1 MDEKCRNAKRLKYSI
16 DVTFV
21 VRRGARKH
29 SFANHGCD
37 ISPLVAV
44 CTRAACNFKVSDAMT
59 QNI

>member
-21 VRRGARKH
+21 VRRGARKR

-37 ISPLVAV
+37 ISPLVRSVLGPLA
-44 CTRAACNFKVSDAMT
+44 TLK
-59 QNI
+59 